1 MLQAEAIGVKF
12 LKNLSLMANNPI
24 SMTRIRHALRLLDQ
38 GRSKRLIAEQ
48 TGTSRNTLKIYFQA
62 FADSGLSFKELDTLS
77 DKDLEDLFIKPQAAP
92 SNERVTQLLGL
103 FPEID
108 K

>member
-1 MLQAEAIGVKF
+1 
-12 LKNLSLMANNPI
+12 MANNPI

-62 FADSGLSFKELDTLS
+62 FAASGLSFQELDTLS
-77 DKDLEDLFIKPQAAP
+77 DKDLEDLFIKPTVEPPNDRAT
-92 SNERVTQLLGL
+92 ELFKL
-103 FPEID
+103 FPDID
-108 K
+108 KSLKRKGITR